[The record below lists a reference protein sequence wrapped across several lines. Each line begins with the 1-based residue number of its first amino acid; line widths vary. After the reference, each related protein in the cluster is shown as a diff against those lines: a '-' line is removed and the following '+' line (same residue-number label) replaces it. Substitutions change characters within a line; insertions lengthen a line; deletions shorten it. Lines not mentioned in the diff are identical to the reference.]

1 MNKPSQH
8 NPPQHNPS
16 QHNPPPEEC
25 ISQKNGG
32 QNPRGSRKAPPSPSL
47 AGVIHSLIPTSVYN
61 PKTKKLFGV
70 LSSEDLLIIALIF
83 LFLENDEEDN
93 SMTVLALIYILL
105 SDYVD
110 LSGLLL

>member
-1 MNKPSQH
+1 M
-8 NPPQHNPS
+8 
-16 QHNPPPEEC
+16 
-25 ISQKNGG
+25 
-32 QNPRGSRKAPPSPSL
+32 
-47 AGVIHSLIPTSVYN
+47 IHSLIPTSVYN

-70 LSSEDLLIIALIF
+70 LSAEDLLIIALIF

-110 LSGLLL
+110 LSGLLF